1 MPRAIETVESF
12 NGEPRGNERV
22 RKTEMDIRALT
33 QLSVGLETPAAAV
46 AVPADSRALLSEIA
60 ASAALSDMEKGG
72 LVAAVATVDSG
83 LSGPSRESALATVQR
98 LGIYLRNS
106 GSEGFPKWPMMTALR
121 AYGMNLSE
129 GGGATE
135 TAVRANLR
143 GQLEQIAQGRGV
155 SLEKAMAAVTVA
167 PVAAPAPAP
176 ADVEVAPATTGVLV
190 EKSV

>member
-1 MPRAIETVESF
+1 
-12 NGEPRGNERV
+12 
-22 RKTEMDIRALT
+22 MDIRALN
-33 QLSVGLETPAAAV
+33 QLNVGLESPAAAV
-46 AVPADSRALLSEIA
+46 AVPADSRVVLSEIA
-60 ASAALSDMEKGG
+60 ASAALSDLEKGG

-83 LSGPSRESALATVQR
+83 LSGDAREGALATVRR

-106 GSEGFPKWPMMTALR
+106 ASEGFPKWPMMTALR

-135 TAVRANLR
+135 SAVRANLR

-167 PVAAPAPAP
+167 PVTVPAP
-176 ADVEVAPATTGVLV
+176 VEVDDVPATTGVLV
-190 EKSV
+190 EKVV